1 MEADQGHHAEGGGE
15 GGSVEMKR
23 GTAGTLATLRPEAA
37 PTIPALRKLV
47 ADEAPCVRMEAT
59 YVPARIGRAA
69 QEA

>member
-1 MEADQGHHAEGGGE
+1 
-15 GGSVEMKR
+15 MKR